1 MMLAVWILFAVYGLL
16 LLWLVFA
23 PERKVQ
29 VYENIAK
36 FRTHNHHIR
45 TWIERD
51 HAGPPWEIDV
61 AEMTNWVSANR
72 DRIDKLS
79 SDEVC
84 RLMCSVYPRISA
96 IECLEGYG
104 YNGSLLYPRWP

>member
-1 MMLAVWILFAVYGLL
+1 MTVAWTLLSVYGILI
-16 LLWLVFA
+16 LWMLFA

-45 TWIERD
+45 TWIERSPG
-51 HAGPPWEIDV
+51 GPPWELDV
-61 AEMTNWVSANR
+61 ADMTNWVSANKEQI
-72 DRIDKLS
+72 DRLT

-84 RLMCSVYPRISA
+84 RLFCKAYPRISA

-104 YNGSLLYPRWP
+104 YHGSLLYPRWP